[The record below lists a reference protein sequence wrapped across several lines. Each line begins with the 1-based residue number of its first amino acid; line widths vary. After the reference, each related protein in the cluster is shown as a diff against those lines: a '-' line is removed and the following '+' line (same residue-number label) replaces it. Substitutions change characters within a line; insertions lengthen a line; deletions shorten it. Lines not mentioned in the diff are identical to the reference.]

1 MNRLKTLLILITLG
15 LPQLVAASDLA
26 KEKRWADQIVEFLI
40 DGDAV
45 WLDADGQKFLSI
57 YTEATSD
64 PVRGGVILV
73 HGSGAHPNWQDVI
86 HPLRTQLPE
95 RGWSTLSVQMPVLAN
110 DAEYQEY
117 APLFDE
123 VAPRLDAAVDY
134 LKQQGIDHIL
144 LVAHSLGSAM
154 SAYYLSSGSRPDISG
169 FVAIGMPGPRPDKR
183 MNTLETLKKISIPL
197 LDLYGSKDLEGVL
210 SSASDRK
217 AGAAQ
222 NSTYSQQVV
231 DGANHFFVD
240 KNTELVNSVSDW
252 IAKH

>member
-1 MNRLKTLLILITLG
+1 MNRLKTFLILIILG

-26 KEKRWADQIVEFLI
+26 KEKRWADQIVEFLV

-45 WLDADGQKFLSI
+45 WLDAGGQKFLSI
-57 YTEATSD
+57 YTEATTD

-95 RGWSTLSVQMPVLAN
+95 RGWSTLSIQMPVLAN

-144 LVAHSLGSAM
+144 LVSHSLGSAM
-154 SAYYLSSGSRPDISG
+154 SAYYLSSGKRPDISG
-169 FVAIGMPGPRPDKR
+169 FVAIGLPGPQQDKR
-183 MNTLETLKKISIPL
+183 MNTLVALKKISIPL
-197 LDLYGSKDLEGVL
+197 LDLYGSKDLETVL
-210 SSASDRK
+210 GSAKDRK
-217 AGAAQ
+217 AAAAQ
-222 NSTYSQQVV
+222 NSNYSQQVV